1 LKLIEVIIANKVIRN
16 AAWIIIEQIFRML
29 LTVVVGILSARYLGP
44 DNYGALSYTA
54 SFVTFFSAFAS
65 LGMDGVVLKKMIDTP
80 NREGEYLGS
89 CIVFRMIS
97 SLFSSIAI
105 FGLVIFMNPEDKLR
119 IYLAL
124 IQSFQLVLQASHL
137 FNAWFQRYFKSKHVS
152 IAKML
157 ASILVSAYRII
168 LLITSKS
175 IYWFAFSGLLTQ
187 AVIGIVLY
195 ISYRS
200 EKGQK
205 ISFKYNTGK
214 EVLFDSYHFILSGL
228 MVVIYSQIDKMMIG
242 KMMTNTDVGYYTTA
256 LSICGMWTFIPLAI
270 LNSFRPLIMELKGSG
285 NESRYQLRL
294 EQVYSLIIWLSIFA
308 SIIIFL
314 FSSFIVKTLY
324 GNAFLGA
331 VSVLKIA
338 IWFETFS
345 MIGSARGIW
354 ILCENKNKYVKYYLG
369 LGAVVNVIL
378 NAFLI
383 PSFGIEGAAMAT
395 LVTQIFT
402 SLLSPLFFKETRQH
416 TIIVLRAVTFNWLKK
431 LSLENK
437 NDY

>member
-1 LKLIEVIIANKVIRN
+1 LKSIKQIFTNKVARN

-29 LTVVVGILSARYLGP
+29 LTAVVGILSARYLGP

-65 LGMDGVVLKKMIDTP
+65 LGMDGVVLKKMIDYP
-80 NREGEYLGS
+80 NLEGEYLGS

-105 FGLVIFMNPEDKLR
+105 FGIITLINPDDKLR
-119 IYLAL
+119 IYLAG
-124 IQSFQLVLQASHL
+124 IQSFQLILQASHL
-137 FNAWFQRYFKSKHVS
+137 FNSWFQRYFKSKHVS
-152 IAKML
+152 IAQML

-195 ISYRS
+195 ISYRR
-200 EKGQK
+200 ENGQK
-205 ISFKYNTGK
+205 LSFKFSTGK

-242 KMMTNTDVGYYTTA
+242 QMMTNKDVGYYATA
-256 LSICGMWTFIPLAI
+256 LSICGMWTFIPFAI
-270 LNSFRPLIMELKGSG
+270 LNSFRPLIMEIKRSG
-285 NESRYQLRL
+285 DEIKYQLRL
-294 EQVYSLIIWLSIFA
+294 EQVYSLVIWLSVFA
-308 SIIIFL
+308 SIIIFI
-314 FSSFIVKTLY
+314 FSSFIVKILY

-331 VSVLKIA
+331 ISALKIA

-345 MIGSARGIW
+345 IIGSARGIW
-354 ILCENKNKYVKYYLG
+354 ILSENKNKYVKYYLG
-369 LGAVVNVIL
+369 LGAVVNVVL

-383 PSFGIEGAAMAT
+383 PSFGIEGAAAAT
-395 LVTQIFT
+395 LITQIFT
-402 SLLSPLFFKETRQH
+402 SMLAPLFFKETRQH
-416 TIIVLRAVTFNWLKK
+416 TVIVLRAVTFYWIRKASSEKIN
-431 LSLENK
+431 N
-437 NDY
+437 Y